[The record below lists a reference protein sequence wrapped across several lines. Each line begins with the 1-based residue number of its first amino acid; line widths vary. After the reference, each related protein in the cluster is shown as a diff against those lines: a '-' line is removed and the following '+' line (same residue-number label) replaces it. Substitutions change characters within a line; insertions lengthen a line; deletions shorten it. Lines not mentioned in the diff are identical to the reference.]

1 MLMNKHILFYSDK
14 CIHCI
19 KLLKI
24 IENNKDNFKFIDVD
38 NKNTKIPAII
48 EKVPTLIVKG
58 MNKPLI
64 GKEVF
69 SWINAQQFLNLE
81 TNNINNVKNPIFSVD
96 INQNP
101 NTKDINYISINDND
115 DDLNKT
121 IVNFNK
127 INEIFITEDI
137 NKIIKDFKINK
148 DLQNQKLDQL
158 LNNRTNQI
166 DSILNFNKKL

>member
-1 MLMNKHILFYSDK
+1 M
-14 CIHCI
+14 
-19 KLLKI
+19 
-24 IENNKDNFKFIDVD
+24 E
-38 NKNTKIPAII
+38 
-48 EKVPTLIVKG
+48 
-58 MNKPLI
+58 
-64 GKEVF
+64 
-69 SWINAQQFLNLE
+69 
-81 TNNINNVKNPIFSVD
+81 
-96 INQNP
+96 NP

-148 DLQNQKLDQL
+148 ELQNQKLDQL